1 MFQDLPFAVIT
12 ATTATRSHLHSARPD
27 APVVLEEVRASRLAP
42 LRARLAGTLHR
53 TADRVAPAPAPCIP
67 THA

>member
-1 MFQDLPFAVIT
+1 MFQDLPFGMIT
-12 ATTATRSHLHSARPD
+12 ATNATRAHLHSAMPD
-27 APVVLEEVRASRLAP
+27 APVVPDQERTPRLAP
-42 LRARLAGTLHR
+42 LRALLATTLHR